1 MSLDDIEII
10 EYKFAYKQ
18 IKLDEIKKFYQEED
32 SIGIKSKTEYH

>member
-18 IKLDEIKKFYQEED
+18 IKWDEIKTFYQERRQYR
-32 SIGIKSKTEYH
+32 S